1 MKGKIIKVKQF
12 SRVLY
17 LHEEEYHELL
27 DDYKKLEEVLHK
39 MCNFDCESCWLSD
52 IDIGWSRS
60 ERFCKIHRYLDP
72 RRNVIEGDKC

>member
-27 DDYKKLEEVLHK
+27 DNYKKLEEVLHAV
-39 MCNFDCESCWLSD
+39 CNHDCNSCWFDD
-52 IDIGWSRS
+52 IDIGLTCAAHA
-60 ERFCKIHRYLDP
+60 CKIHKYLDP
-72 RRNVIEGDKC
+72 SKNIVE